1 MQLKTPCW
9 NHTGSI
15 NAAGYGTIFVK
26 GKNVRAHRVAYA
38 LFKGKIPRGKGVC
51 HLCDNPRC
59 INPDHLFVCTQKE
72 NMQDAFS
79 KGRMKVPYNPG
90 SRCATAK
97 FTDEQVAMIRARV
110 KGGELRKALAAEYG
124 VHANTIS
131 AIVNN
136 RSYREQR
143 G

>member
-9 NHTGSI
+9 NYAGSTTVS
-15 NAAGYGTIFVK
+15 GYGVVFVK
-26 GKNVRAHRVAYA
+26 GKLVRAHRVAYA

-51 HLCDNPRC
+51 HHCDNPRC
-59 INPDHLFVCTQKE
+59 INPEHLFICTQKE
-72 NMQDAFS
+72 NMQDAVS
-79 KGRMKVPYNPG
+79 KGRMKLPDNKG
-90 SRCATAK
+90 SRCAKSK
-97 FTDEQVAMIRARV
+97 FTDEQVATIRARV
-110 KGGELRKALAAEYG
+110 KGGELRKALAVEYG
-124 VHANTIS
+124 VHVNTIS